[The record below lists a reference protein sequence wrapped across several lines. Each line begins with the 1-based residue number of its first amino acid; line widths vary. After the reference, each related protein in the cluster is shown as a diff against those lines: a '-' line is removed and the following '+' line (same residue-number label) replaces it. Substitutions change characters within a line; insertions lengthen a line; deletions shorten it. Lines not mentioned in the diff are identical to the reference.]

1 MAAAGITLVYGGGRI
16 GLMGVVADAV
26 RAGGGRVVGVI
37 PDFLERREV
46 GNPYVDEMIVTRS
59 MHERKQRM
67 FDLSDA
73 FVVLPGGIG
82 TLDETIEMLT
92 WKQLHQHTKPVIL
105 VDTEG
110 YWRPL
115 LALIDAVIR
124 DGFASEWTRTLFEVV
139 DYVEE
144 VLPSIRRAG
153 APPRG
158 SSAGL

>member
-1 MAAAGITLVYGGGRI
+1 MAAEGITLVYGGGRI
-16 GLMGVVADAV
+16 GLMGVVADAAK
-26 RAGGGRVVGVI
+26 AGGGRVVGVI

-46 GNPYVDEMIVTRS
+46 GNPDVDEMIVTRS

-67 FDLSDA
+67 FDLADA

-92 WKQLHQHTKPVIL
+92 WKQLHQHTKPVVL
-105 VDTEG
+105 VDVDG

-115 LALIDAVIR
+115 LALIEAVIR
-124 DGFASEWTRTLFEVV
+124 NGFASEWTRALFEVV
-139 DYVEE
+139 DLVEQ
-144 VLPSIRRAG
+144 VLPSIRRAD